1 MAQRSQQEIHRLRNI
16 LKFAV
21 QLYFSFYFSF
31 YLFINLLLQ
40 KAPAL
45 NNPQNVISTKTV
57 GFIVNPIAGM
67 GGAVG
72 LKGTDSKAILNQA
85 IALGAKPIATQRA
98 ETFLTQLSPVKESL
112 KMIVGPGAMGQYQA
126 QNCGFNC
133 KVVGESKK
141 ETTSRDTQFIAKSI
155 VAGGIDLLVFC
166 GGDGTTRDILKTVD
180 LKVPVLGVPTGVKMH
195 SAIFAVSPQAAAR
208 VVATFLWGGLPL
220 HEAEVMDVDEAAF
233 RQGHLSAE
241 LYGYLLSPYE
251 PHLIQG
257 NKMASP
263 LTENEVENQVAIAIN
278 INEEMIPR
286 IIYIIAP
293 GTTTRTISD
302 LLDQKKTLLGVDLF
316 QDKRII
322 AKDVSEKQILHAIN
336 GKATKIIVTP
346 IGGQGF
352 IFGRGNQQ
360 ISSKVIRQVGLENI
374 IVVATKGKLDRLES
388 LRVDTGDPEL
398 DEQFRNHGIKVV
410 VDYKTIKEIKI
421 E

>member
-1 MAQRSQQEIHRLRNI
+1 MS
-16 LKFAV
+16 
-21 QLYFSFYFSF
+21 
-31 YLFINLLLQ
+31 
-40 KAPAL
+40 
-45 NNPQNVISTKTV
+45 NPQNRISTKTV

-72 LKGTDSKAILNQA
+72 LKGTDVKEILNQA
-85 IALGAKPIATQRA
+85 RALGAIPIATKRA

-112 KMIVGPGAMGQYQA
+112 KLIVGAGDMGQNQA

-133 KVVGESKK
+133 KVVGENKK
-141 ETTSRDTQFIAKSI
+141 ETTSEDTQFIAKGI
-155 VAGGIDLLVFC
+155 VVAGIELLVFC
-166 GGDGTTRDILKTVD
+166 GGDGTTRDILKAVE

-220 HEAEVMDVDEAAF
+220 HEAEVMDVDEVAF
-233 RQGHLSAE
+233 RQGQLSAE

-263 LTENEVENQVAIAIN
+263 MTENELENQVAIAIN
-278 INEEMIPR
+278 INEEMNSD

-316 QDKRII
+316 QNKKII
-322 AKDVSEKQILHAIN
+322 AKDVSEKQILQAIN
-336 GKATKIIVTP
+336 GKAAKIIVTP

-360 ISSKVIRQVGLENI
+360 ISSKIIRQVGIDNI
-374 IVVATKGKLDRLES
+374 IAVATKSKLDRLES

>member
-1 MAQRSQQEIHRLRNI
+1 MNSTE
-16 LKFAV
+16 
-21 QLYFSFYFSF
+21 
-31 YLFINLLLQ
+31 
-40 KAPAL
+40 KAP
-45 NNPQNVISTKTV
+45 PTKTI
-57 GFIVNPIAGM
+57 GFIVNPVAGM

-72 LKGTDSKAILNQA
+72 LKGTDGKAILNQA

-98 ETFLTQLSPVKESL
+98 ETFLIQLIPAKESL
-112 KMIVGPGAMGQYQA
+112 RLIVGAGNMGQNQA
-126 QNCGFNC
+126 EKYGFSI

-141 ETTSRDTQFIAKSI
+141 ETTSEDTQVIAKGI
-155 VAGGIDLLVFC
+155 VAEGVDLLVFC
-166 GGDGTTRDILKTVD
+166 GGDGTTRDILKAVD

-208 VVATFLWGGLPL
+208 VAITYLWGGLPL
-220 HEAEVMDVDEAAF
+220 HEAEVMDVDEEAF

-263 LTENEVENQVAIAIN
+263 MTENEVENQVAIAIN
-278 INEEMIPR
+278 INEEMNPD

-316 QDKRII
+316 QNKKII
-322 AKDVSEKQILHAIN
+322 AKDVSEKQILQAIN
-336 GKATKIIVTP
+336 GKETKIIVTP

-360 ISSKVIRQVGLENI
+360 ISSKVIRQVGLDNI
-374 IVVATKGKLDRLES
+374 IVVATKSKLDRLES

-398 DEQFRNHGIKVV
+398 DEQFRDHGIRVV
-410 VDYKTIKEIKI
+410 VDYKTLREIEI

>member
-1 MAQRSQQEIHRLRNI
+1 MSNQQNI
-16 LKFAV
+16 
-21 QLYFSFYFSF
+21 
-31 YLFINLLLQ
+31 
-40 KAPAL
+40 
-45 NNPQNVISTKTV
+45 ISTKTV

-72 LKGTDSKAILNQA
+72 LKGTDGKAILNQA

-112 KMIVGPGAMGQYQA
+112 KLIVGAGDMGQNQA

-133 KVVGESKK
+133 KVVGENKK
-141 ETTSRDTQFIAKSI
+141 ETTSEDTQFIAKGI
-155 VAGGIDLLVFC
+155 VVAGIELLVFC
-166 GGDGTTRDILKTVD
+166 GGDGTSRDLLKAVE

-195 SAIFAVSPQAAAR
+195 SAIFAVSPQSAAR

-233 RQGHLSAE
+233 RQGQLSAE

-263 LTENEVENQVAIAIN
+263 MTENELENQVAIAIN
-278 INEEMIPR
+278 INEEMNSD

-316 QDKRII
+316 QNKKII
-322 AKDVSEKQILHAIN
+322 AKDVSEKQILQAIN
-336 GKATKIIVTP
+336 GKAAKIIVTP

-360 ISSKVIRQVGLENI
+360 ISSKIIRQVGIDNI
-374 IVVATKGKLDRLES
+374 IAVATKTKLDRLES

-398 DEQFRNHGIKVV
+398 DEQFRDHGIRVV